1 MIRLLPHAMYPLP
14 VSLSNLLKSIRDS
27 HHRYTI
33 GLCLLQATA
42 SQHCL
47 SHCHIELL
55 QKHDNLCSA
64 ALATTACLC
73 SSLACIAHA
82 HFQCYALPRLQARA
96 HIVLNMVPHRV
107 K

>member
-1 MIRLLPHAMYPLP
+1 MQCTLCQ
-14 VSLSNLLKSIRDS
+14 SLYGNLLKSIRDS
-27 HHRYTI
+27 HHPYAI

-42 SQHCL
+42 SQCCL

-55 QKHDNLCSA
+55 RKHDDLCSA

-82 HFQCYALPRLQARA
+82 HFQCNALPRMQAIA
-96 HIVLNMVPHRV
+96 HIVLDMVPHQV